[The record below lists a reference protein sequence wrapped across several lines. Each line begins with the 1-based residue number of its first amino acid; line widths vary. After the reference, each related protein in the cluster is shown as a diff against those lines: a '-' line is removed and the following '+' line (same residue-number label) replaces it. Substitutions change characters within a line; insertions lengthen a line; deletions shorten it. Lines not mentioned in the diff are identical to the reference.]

1 MPLQWNRDALLA
13 NPVFASLWPV
23 LACCS
28 SDRFPD
34 TGCLSE
40 LARLRGVAS
49 GGGAAVRFVP
59 AGDNALRQFGL
70 EYEASIYREG
80 LVPTRP
86 DNFHDLFNALV
97 WMAFP
102 QTKAILN
109 RLHYREM
116 TADGAQ
122 DLGGSRGTARKESGS
137 RGTARKD
144 VGSRGTAR
152 KDVGSRGTARDV
164 LTLFDEGGVIVA
176 CSEPELARL
185 LREFQWQSLF
195 WARRSEVSRAMR
207 FFVFGHAIQEKALR
221 PYKGLTAKALV
232 MEVSQEF
239 FAMPLDAQLT
249 EADER
254 AAHHFSSPEALAST
268 RTFAPLP
275 ILGVPGWAPENECEA
290 FYKDTSVFRPGRRKQ
305 RAC

>member
-1 MPLQWNRDALLA
+1 MPLQWNRAALLA
-13 NPVFASLWPV
+13 NPVLGSLWPV
-23 LACCS
+23 LARCS
-28 SDRFPD
+28 PDRFPD
-34 TGCLSE
+34 ADCLSE
-40 LARLRGVAS
+40 LARSHGVAS

-59 AGDNALRQFGL
+59 AGDNVLRQFGL
-70 EYEASIYREG
+70 EYETCIYREG

-97 WMAFP
+97 WIAFP
-102 QTKAILN
+102 KTKATLN

-116 TADGAQ
+116 TADETQASETSGRKEM
-122 DLGGSRGTARKESGS
+122 GSRGTARKNI
-137 RGTARKD
+137 
-144 VGSRGTAR
+144 
-152 KDVGSRGTARDV
+152 GSRGTARDV

-185 LREFQWQSLF
+185 LREFQWEPLF
-195 WARRSEVSRAMR
+195 WARRSEVSRVMR

-221 PYKGLTAKALV
+221 PYKGLTAKALII
-232 MEVSQEF
+232 EGSRDLF
-239 FAMPLDAQLT
+239 GMPLDAQLA

-275 ILGVPGWAPENECEA
+275 ILGVPGWAPENESA
-290 FYKDTSVFRPGRRKQ
+290 SFYEDASVFRPGRRKQ
-305 RAC
+305 KA

>member
-23 LACCS
+23 LACCW

-34 TGCLSE
+34 TDCLSK
-40 LARLRGVAS
+40 LARSRGVAS

-59 AGDNALRQFGL
+59 AGDDVLRQFGL
-70 EYEASIYREG
+70 EYEACIYREG

-86 DNFHDLFNALV
+86 DNFHDLFNALAWIV
-97 WMAFP
+97 FP
-102 QTKAILN
+102 KTKAMLN

-116 TADGAQ
+116 TVKGVQALEGSSGTARKDF
-122 DLGGSRGTARKESGS
+122 GSRGTARRES
-137 RGTARKD
+137 
-144 VGSRGTAR
+144 
-152 KDVGSRGTARDV
+152 GSRGTARDV
-164 LTLFDEGGVIVA
+164 LTLFDESGVIVV

-232 MEVSQEF
+232 MEVSQAF
-239 FAMPLDAQLT
+239 FGMPLDAQLA

-268 RTFAPLP
+268 WTFAPLP
-275 ILGVPGWAPENECEA
+275 ILGVPGWAPENDCA
-290 FYKDTSVFRPGRRKQ
+290 SFYEDTSVFRPGRSR
-305 RAC
+305 RGA

>member
-23 LACCS
+23 LARCP
-28 SDRFPD
+28 SDRFPGTD
-34 TGCLSE
+34 FLSE
-40 LARLRGVAS
+40 LTRSRGVAS

-59 AGDNALRQFGL
+59 AGDDALRQFGL
-70 EYEASIYREG
+70 EYETGIYREG

-86 DNFHDLFNALV
+86 DNLHDLFNALV
-97 WMAFP
+97 WIVFP
-102 QTKAILN
+102 KTKAMLN

-116 TADGAQ
+116 
-122 DLGGSRGTARKESGS
+122 TARKESGS
-137 RGTARKD
+137 RGTAR
-144 VGSRGTAR
+144 RNI
-152 KDVGSRGTARDV
+152 GSRGTARDV

-185 LREFQWQSLF
+185 LREFRWQPLF
-195 WARRSEVSRAMR
+195 WARRSEVIRAMR
-207 FFVFGHAIQEKALR
+207 FFVFGHAIQEKALC

-232 MEVSQEF
+232 IKVSRDF
-239 FAMPLDAQLT
+239 FGMPLDAQLA

-254 AAHHFSSPEALAST
+254 AAHHFCSPGALAST

-275 ILGVPGWAPENECEA
+275 ILGVPGWAPENESA
-290 FYKDTSVFRPGRRKQ
+290 SFYEDTSVFRPGRRKQ
-305 RAC
+305 KT

>member
-1 MPLQWNRDALLA
+1 MPLQWDRNALLA

-23 LACCS
+23 LARCP

-34 TGCLSE
+34 TDCLSE
-40 LARLRGVAS
+40 LARTQGVAS

-59 AGDNALRQFGL
+59 AGDDALRQFGL
-70 EYEASIYREG
+70 EYEVSIYREG

-86 DNFHDLFNALV
+86 DHVHDLFNALV
-97 WMAFP
+97 WIAFP
-102 QTKAILN
+102 QTKAMLN

-116 TADGAQ
+116 
-122 DLGGSRGTARKESGS
+122 
-137 RGTARKD
+137 
-144 VGSRGTAR
+144 TAR

-185 LREFQWQSLF
+185 LREFRWQPLF
-195 WARRSEVSRAMR
+195 WARRSEVIRAMR

-232 MEVSQEF
+232 IEVSDDF
-239 FAMPLDAQLT
+239 FRMPLDAQLA

-254 AAHHFSSPEALAST
+254 AAHHFSFSGALAST

-275 ILGVPGWAPENECEA
+275 ILGVPGWTPENACEA
-290 FYKDTSVFRPGRRKQ
+290 FYEDTAVFRPGRRKQ
-305 RAC
+305 NT

>member
-34 TGCLSE
+34 IACLSE
-40 LARLRGVAS
+40 LARSRGVAS
-49 GGGAAVRFVP
+49 GGGVAVRFVP

-70 EYEASIYREG
+70 EYETGIYREG

-97 WMAFP
+97 WIVFP
-102 QTKAILN
+102 QTKAMLN

-116 TADGAQ
+116 TADGARN
-122 DLGGSRGTARKESGS
+122 LGGSRGTARRDIGS
-137 RGTARKD
+137 C
-144 VGSRGTAR
+144 GTAR

-207 FFVFGHAIQEKALR
+207 FFVSGHAIQEKALR

-232 MEVSQEF
+232 IEVSGDF
-239 FAMPLDAQLT
+239 FGMPLDAQLA
-249 EADER
+249 EVDER

-305 RAC
+305 RA